1 MAQMGKKRAS
11 RNVREEADSPDELE
25 VLGEAALT
33 LSGTVK
39 EQFMESCCT
48 KFFLPFKGVFLKPAL
63 VLTFPLEVYT

>member
-1 MAQMGKKRAS
+1 M
-11 RNVREEADSPDELE
+11 REEADSPDELE

-33 LSGTVK
+33 LSRTVE
-39 EQFMESCCT
+39 EQFMESCCM